1 MKTKLLSSLLLAL
14 MLSYSAFSQQNALD
28 FDNTNDYVNVPA
40 ASALIAGSNQI
51 SLTMWVNPVN
61 TSFTYPDYD
70 GFGGFRNNTDADF
83 YIIQL
88 NSTGLEARFR
98 SASGTAFDIT
108 TNTIQSGVWQHFVLT
123 YDGDMFKLYQNGAFV
138 SSIPANGVITNQTID
153 LMMGGM
159 LYGATNFY
167 LKGQLDE
174 VSLWN
179 KALSLEEIQSIYSC
193 GINPSSA
200 NLLLYYKF
208 DQGIAGGN
216 NVGITSLTPTTG
228 TLNGNLNNFELTG
241 PISNFVQGT
250 GNAVNI
256 ISQTICSG
264 QSYQFGNLTL
274 TTPGIYTQ
282 TFSTPSGCD
291 SVVQLSLTVT
301 SVFTNISQAGI
312 TLAAALSSAGYQ
324 WVNCSNNFSIIQ
336 GATQQ
341 SYTAT
346 ANGNYACIITSNG
359 CSDTSICLPVT
370 TVGIIETAGNEV
382 SLFPNPV
389 KDQLTLEFT
398 GDFHNGQ
405 IILTDIQGRTMLSNG
420 FPSLQTIQIDM
431 TGYCQG
437 VYYLRFIGDKS
448 LKVWKV
454 IKE

>member
-1 MKTKLLSSLLLAL
+1 MKTNLFFSVVLSFLLSF
-14 MLSYSAFSQQNALD
+14 SAFSQQNSLD

-51 SLTMWVNPVN
+51 SMTMWVKPVN

-98 SASGTAFDIT
+98 PASGTNYDIT
-108 TNTIQSGVWQHFVLT
+108 TTTIQPGVWQHFALT
-123 YDGDMFKLYQNGAFV
+123 YDGDMLRLYQNGLFV
-138 SSIPANGVITNQTID
+138 SSIPANGVITNQTVD

-159 LYGATNFY
+159 FYGITNFY

-179 KALSLEEIQSIYSC
+179 KTLALEEIQHIYSC
-193 GINPSSA
+193 GINPTAS

-208 DQGIAGGN
+208 DQGVAGGN

-228 TLNGNLNNFELTG
+228 TLNGILNNFAMNGTT
-241 PISNFVQGT
+241 SNFVAGT
-250 GNAVNI
+250 GNAIYN

-274 TTPGIYTQ
+274 TSAGIYTQ
-282 TFSTPSGCD
+282 TFTTPSGCD
-291 SVVQLSLTVT
+291 SVVQLALTVT
-301 SVFTNISQAGI
+301 PVLTNISQAGI

-324 WVNCSNNFSIIQ
+324 WVNCNNNYSIIP

-341 SYTAT
+341 TFTAT
-346 ANGNYACIITSNG
+346 ANGSYACIITTNG
-359 CSDTSICLPVT
+359 CSDTSVCLPVT
-370 TVGIIETAGNEV
+370 TVGIPEADANEIA
-382 SLFPNPV
+382 LFPNPV
-389 KDQLTLEFT
+389 KDQLSISCPDDMQSGTV
-398 GDFHNGQ
+398 
-405 IILTDIQGRTMLSNG
+405 ILTDIQGRSVLTKDFSAPQM
-420 FPSLQTIQIDM
+420 IRIDM
-431 TGYCQG
+431 SSFGQG
-437 VYYLRFIGDKS
+437 IYYLRFIGDKS
-448 LKVWKV
+448 LKVWKI